1 MVTTYKHSNPMLLS
15 KAIFLPPWD
24 DWHQAKLWLY
34 NPPHFR
40 DVAIRSDAQN
50 MVRLGDQQIAD
61 FDQN

>member
-1 MVTTYKHSNPMLLS
+1 MLLS